1 MTNEKITQLYKKSQE
16 IIFMMSRVG
25 IEKYYNYSVKYTA
38 LGNFLVLDK
47 IPITPYLIDT
57 YIDNDLNKFIP
68 KTSFDIL
75 ERFNIDVENLFFKE
89 LEETYLQFIYEK
101 SWFFINSFYIS

>member
-47 IPITPYLIDT
+47 IPIPSFLIDT
-57 YIDNDLNKFIP
+57 YIDNSLSKFMPRVTI
-68 KTSFDIL
+68 KIIEKLD
-75 ERFNIDVENLFFKE
+75 NE
-89 LEETYLQFIYEK
+89 LE
-101 SWFFINSFYIS
+101 NFYSLVIKKC